1 MSSRDDLPD
10 GAPARSRQPS
20 LVPPGNAPV
29 PYGDLQ
35 APRPAPA
42 APPPP
47 ARWLA
52 FLGILVGG
60 LLGGLIGWG
69 VGDLLGGSSTWAA
82 VGGLVGGVS
91 GAVGV
96 GIIAGLTLRAMN
108 EWSSVRHP
116 EAE

>member
-1 MSSRDDLPD
+1 
-10 GAPARSRQPS
+10 
-20 LVPPGNAPV
+20 
-29 PYGDLQ
+29 
-35 APRPAPA
+35 
-42 APPPP
+42 
-47 ARWLA
+47 
-52 FLGILVGG
+52 
-60 LLGGLIGWG
+60 
-69 VGDLLGGSSTWAA
+69 